1 VQRAIPP
8 DLSHAQRGARET
20 ARQREAIGDL
30 HLAADNFTGAIEA
43 YRDALKGIGL
53 ELPSERARLLQRL
66 ADASLRRGDHGAA
79 IQALGLARAA
89 ARLVDDARLPAH
101 IAARLAHAHIEQGR
115 IRRSRRYAQ
124 FAYAVLRGT
133 DEHRTVGQVLVTLGL
148 CAARLGRSQ
157 EAIERLQSAV
167 ATFRRIEDSDG
178 LVTALNNLGLVH
190 KNLREWRD
198 ATRFLEEALR
208 LDERVGLYARMRGHN
223 QNLGLIRFRLG
234 QWDLAEENFAN
245 SLKIAR
251 ETGHQQG
258 EAVALL
264 AMGML
269 SRRRRQFEQAD
280 EQYRRAL
287 KLAAQSGALREQLL
301 AREFIGE
308 LEVDMGNYEGAIDL
322 LEPALEE
329 AVGIAPEGDVVA
341 EIEIRLGIAHLRAGH
356 VEPAEAHLLH
366 GAQLAERLGDRI
378 EVAIAGRA
386 LARLDATRGNAPGME
401 ARLKA
406 AAQACEQLGELYE
419 QAVTLGM
426 WGECMLALPSSAR
439 MRLSLDAV
447 TDATRRASVL
457 YRRLGLAPAA
467 AGLLLTLAKLVAE
480 REHFDQA
487 LGLLEQTEEWLAEES
502 ETDHPAAKE
511 RAVDLRQEIER
522 QYVAVSLSTCNEFR
536 ALEEAN
542 RLFRETSDM
551 NGLLA
556 QTVKLA
562 VEHAG
567 GDRGFV
573 AFSAGGGR
581 LEVVAQ
587 HGLGRDRARRML
599 KSIVDASGQRLAEN
613 GPLFSS
619 RVSADP
625 RFETAITDSLEG
637 VGSLVC
643 VPLNFPSQAM
653 GLVYVDRLN
662 DNLLGAFK
670 QRELNMLAVLANSG
684 AVAIVEAQRSLLLAE
699 NKELRDKLKPSPGLG
714 RVVTQSREM
723 EQTLQLLTKVGDSN
737 ATVLFMGETGTGKG
751 LLAQV
756 VHEISNR
763 RDQPFVQVNCA
774 AIPESLLESELFG
787 HLQGSFTGANRD
799 KMGLF
804 EEANDGTI
812 FLDEIEKVPESV
824 QAKLLHVL
832 DQREIRPVG
841 ATRSR
846 HVNARVICATGCDLR
861 ERIQQGRFLE
871 DLYYRL
877 NDITVKVPPLRERR
891 EDIPGLAQHFIAMFS
906 RQMEKRVGGI
916 PSDVMRL
923 FLEHEWRGNVRELE
937 KTVKRMVVL
946 ADEGEPLTADLLP
959 PEIEERRSRTAARA
973 SGSKSRTLRSNISDL
988 ERRMIADALER
999 YDWNKARAAR
1009 ELGLSYPTMLSKI
1022 RLLKIEKAG
1031 ATVKK
1036 S

>member
-1 VQRAIPP
+1 MQRAIPP
-8 DLSHAQRGARET
+8 DQSHAQRGAQDG
-20 ARQREAIGDL
+20 ARQHEAIGDL
-30 HLAADNFTGAIEA
+30 HLAADNFSGAIEA
-43 YRDALKGIGL
+43 YRDALRDVGQ
-53 ELPSERARLLQRL
+53 ELPIERAHLLQRIADASQRRGDYGAAFENLREARRVARLLGDDRL
-66 ADASLRRGDHGAA
+66 T
-79 IQALGLARAA
+79 AR
-89 ARLVDDARLPAH
+89 
-101 IAARLAHAHIEQGR
+101 IAARLSHACIEQGLV
-115 IRRSRRYAQ
+115 RRSRRYAR
-124 FAYAVLRGT
+124 FAYAVLRDT
-133 DEHRTVGQVLVTLGL
+133 DEHRTVGQVMVTLGL
-148 CAARLGRSQ
+148 CAARLGRAH
-157 EAIERLQSAV
+157 EAIEWLQSAV
-167 ATFRRIEDSDG
+167 ATFRRIEDADG
-178 LVTALNNLGLVH
+178 LVSALNNLGLVY

-208 LDERVGLYARMRGHN
+208 LDERAGLYSRMRGHN

-234 QWDLAEENFAN
+234 QWDLAEENFAH
-245 SLKIAR
+245 SLKISR
-251 ETGHQQG
+251 ETGHLQG

-264 AMGML
+264 ATGML
-269 SRRRRQFEQAD
+269 ARRRRQLERAED
-280 EQYRRAL
+280 LYRRAL
-287 KLAAQSGALREQLL
+287 KLAAKCGARREQLL

-308 LEVDMGNYEGAIDL
+308 LEIDAGQPEGAIEI

-329 AVGIAPEGDVVA
+329 ALGLAPQGDLVA
-341 EIEIRLGIAHLRAGH
+341 ELEVRLGIAHLRAGH
-356 VEPAEAHLLH
+356 VEPAEAHLLR
-366 GAQLAERLGDRI
+366 GAALAERLGDRI
-378 EVAIAGRA
+378 EQAIAERT
-386 LARLDATRGNAPGME
+386 LARLDAARGNVPGME
-401 ARLKA
+401 ARLRA
-406 AAQACEQLGELYE
+406 AAQTFEHLSETYEL
-419 QAVTLGM
+419 AVTLGM
-426 WGECMLALPSSAR
+426 WGECLLALPSSVR
-439 MRLSLDAV
+439 MRMSLETV

-457 YRRLGLAPAA
+457 YRRLDLAPVAA
-467 AGLLLTLAKLVAE
+467 ELQLTLAKLVAE

-487 LGLLEQTEEWLAEES
+487 LGLLEQAEEWLSDAS
-502 ETDHPAAKE
+502 QDDQPASG
-511 RAVDLRQEIER
+511 RAVDLRREIER

-551 NGLLA
+551 NDLLA

-562 VEHAG
+562 VEHSG

-573 AFSAGGGR
+573 AFSASGGR

-587 HGLGRDRARRML
+587 HGLGRDRARRL
-599 KSIVDASGQRLAEN
+599 LRSIVQASGQRLAES

-619 RVSADP
+619 RVAADP
-625 RFETAITDSLEG
+625 RFEADLTDALEG

-643 VPLNFPSQAM
+643 VPLNFPSQAI

-670 QRELNMLAVLANSG
+670 QRELNLLAVLANSG

-699 NKELRDKLKPSPGLG
+699 NKELRDKLKPSPGFG

-723 EQTLQLLTKVGDSN
+723 EHTLGLLGKVGDSD

-763 RDQPFVQVNCA
+763 RDRPFVQVNCA

-787 HLQGSFTGANRD
+787 HVQGAFTGASRD
-799 KMGLF
+799 KVGLF
-804 EEANDGTI
+804 EEADGGTI
-812 FLDEIEKVPESV
+812 FLDEIEKVPETV

-832 DQREIRPVG
+832 DRSEIRPVG

-846 HVNARVICATGCDLR
+846 HVSARVICATGCDLR

-891 EDIPGLAQHFIAMFS
+891 EDVPVLAQHFLERYS
-906 RQMEKRVGGI
+906 RQMEKRVNGFS
-916 PSDVMRL
+916 PDVMRV

-946 ADEGEPLTADLLP
+946 ADDGDRLGPDLLP
-959 PEIEERRSRTAARA
+959 PEIVERRAQGENGAA
-973 SGSKSRTLRSNISDL
+973 GPKSRTLRTHVSQL
-988 ERRMIADALER
+988 ERRMISESLER
-999 YDWNKARAAR
+999 HDWNKARAAR

-1022 RLLKIEKAG
+1022 RLLKLEKS
-1031 ATVKK
+1031 KMR
-1036 S
+1036 